1 MACII
6 AVMNTN
12 KTSAKEAV
20 LSYKKE
26 LEEEFPYDYVDLI
39 RDGDDL
45 EIDKIYKQM
54 VDKNLLL

>member
-1 MACII
+1 
-6 AVMNTN
+6 MNTN
-12 KTSAKEAV
+12 KIPAKEAV